1 MIEYPSVTIINL
13 DLDKEVFNMSF
24 SITKTIDCKTSEFL
38 NIIIDK
44 FKRLKFLKTH
54 LIFQI

>member
-1 MIEYPSVTIINL
+1 MIEYPSVTRINS

-24 SITKTIDCKTSEFL
+24 SITKIIDCKTPEYL

-44 FKRLKFLKTH
+44 
-54 LIFQI
+54 